1 MARTKG
7 AKNKKYLLPD
17 GTFGSRKHA
26 LNAGVV
32 VDAVSLM
39 PIAAP
44 RIVPERPDEE
54 VLKDI
59 MERYEVYGIFLD
71 SAIRG
76 DTRALTVVGAPGIGK
91 THLALQKLAEAGAA
105 NGQDKIKV
113 ISGGISPIGLYLAA
127 YQYRHKGSVILLDDS
142 TDKLISID
150 EGLSVL
156 KALCD
161 SGEKRVVNWNKVSS
175 ALQDEHGNEVP
186 NEFEF
191 NGSMIFISN
200 QNLQETIASG
210 ARRSEDVK
218 AIVDRSVYMDLLIHN
233 RQQISLWVDHVARK
247 SQMFEERGIPTA
259 HVDRI
264 MSYLNTHRDRLTTLS
279 LRTIGTACDVMKVA
293 ERLAATNGGDIEFE
307 RLADITLLRKD
318 I

>member
-7 AKNKKYLLPD
+7 AKNRLYLLPD
-17 GTFGSRKHA
+17 GTYGPRRMA
-26 LNAGVV
+26 LKVV
-32 VDAVSLM
+32 HPLTLM
-39 PIAAP
+39 PNDAP
-44 RIVPERPDEE
+44 RIVSERSDEE

-91 THLALQKLAEAGAA
+91 THLALQKLDAA
-105 NGQDKIKV
+105 AKEIGQDKIKV
-113 ISGGISPIGLYLAA
+113 INGGISAIGLYIKA
-127 YQYRHKGSVILLDDS
+127 YEYRHKGSVILLDDS
-142 TDKLISID
+142 TDKLIGTD

-161 SGEKRVVNWNKVSS
+161 SGEQRTVSWQKLTA
-175 ALQDEHGNEVP
+175 ALKDEHGNEIP

-210 ARRSEDVK
+210 ARKSEDVK

-233 RQQISLWVDHVARK
+233 RQQISLWVDHMARK
-247 SQMFEERGIPTA
+247 SNMFAERGIPTE

-264 MSYLNTHRDRLTTLS
+264 MSYLNTNRDRLTTLS

-293 ERLAATNGGDIEFE
+293 ERLATTKGGDIEFE

-318 I
+318 V

>member
-7 AKNKKYLLPD
+7 AKNRLYQLPD
-17 GTFGSRKHA
+17 GTYGPRRMA
-26 LNAGVV
+26 LKVV
-32 VDAVSLM
+32 NPLTLM
-39 PIAAP
+39 PVEPP
-44 RIVPERPDEE
+44 RIVSERPDEE

-91 THLALQKLAEAGAA
+91 THLALQKLALAA
-105 NGQDKIKV
+105 KEIGQDKIKV
-113 ISGGISPIGLYLAA
+113 INGGISPIGLYIEA
-127 YQYRHKGSVILLDDS
+127 YKYRHKGSVILLDDS
-142 TDKLISID
+142 TDKLIGTE

-161 SGEKRVVNWNKVSS
+161 SGEKRKVSWQKLTA
-175 ALQDEHGNEVP
+175 ALKDEDNNEIP
-186 NEFEF
+186 NDFEF

-210 ARRSEDVK
+210 ARKSEDVK

-233 RQQISLWVDHVARK
+233 RQQISLWVDHMARK
-247 SQMFEERGIPTA
+247 SHMFAERGIPA
-259 HVDRI
+259 DHADRI
-264 MSYLNTHRDRLTTLS
+264 MNYLNANRDRLTTLS

-293 ERLAATNGGDIEFE
+293 ERLATTKGGDIEFE
-307 RLADITLLRKD
+307 RLADITLLRKEG
-318 I
+318 